1 MTPRR
6 VLSELEAL
14 AARLGVPVRAEP
26 FSKGVL
32 EGRGGLCWV
41 DGKALVVMDEKLP
54 VPDRIAVLAGALAQ
68 LHLDT
73 SQVPLLLLQT
83 IEKSRRRARPKRARK
98 AARPTRAG
106 SSGHASH
113 PGLARAR
120 PRKAR

>member
-14 AARLGVPVRAEP
+14 AERLGVPVRAEP

-54 VPDRIAVLAGALAQ
+54 VPDRIVVIAAALAE
-68 LHLDT
+68 LNLDT
-73 SQVPLLLLQT
+73 SQVPLFLLQT
-83 IEKSRRRARPKRARK
+83 LESSRRKGRPKRARK
-98 AARPTRAG
+98 PSPRKAAG
-106 SSGHASH
+106 H

-120 PRKAR
+120 PRKAT

>member
-1 MTPRR
+1 VTPRR
-6 VLSELEAL
+6 VLSELESL
-14 AARLGVPVRAEP
+14 AARLGVSVRAEA

-68 LHLDT
+68 LNLDT
-73 SQVPLLLLQT
+73 SQVPLFLLQT
-83 IEKSRRRARPKRARK
+83 IESTRRRARPRRARK
-98 AARPTRAG
+98 PARGKPAG
-106 SSGHASH
+106 H

-120 PRKAR
+120 PRKVK

>member
-1 MTPRR
+1 VTPWR

-14 AARLGVPVRAEP
+14 AARLGVPVRAEA
-26 FSKGVL
+26 FSKRL

-68 LHLDT
+68 LQLDT
-73 SQVPLLLLQT
+73 SQVPLFLLQT

-98 AARPTRAG
+98 TARPTRGGPA
-106 SSGHASH
+106 AH

-120 PRKAR
+120 PRKPR